1 MTLNHPHGSATLNVI
16 TREVTT
22 TVEPGSILQARGHI
36 CAFFHSKEEEYQVL
50 LPFVKQGFECGN
62 RNVHV
67 VETAQR
73 HAHVRRLES
82 AGIDVTSAE
91 QQGQFELLST
101 DELYLPDGS
110 FDAQRVIDFVQQI
123 LEDGKR
129 QGFASTRLVGHVNGE
144 SRPDDDT
151 LIEYEARLNYV
162 LHAYQDPVVCVYDL
176 AAASGAFIVDI
187 MRTHPRI
194 IIGATL
200 YENPF
205 YVPPDEFLRQRRHR
219 AARNRGRRET
229 TKT

>member
-1 MTLNHPHGSATLNVI
+1 MNHPFGAAAVDMIAREI
-16 TREVTT
+16 TS
-22 TVEPGSILQARGHI
+22 TVEPGSILQARGHV

-50 LPFVKQGFECGN
+50 LPFLKQGFERGD

-67 VETAQR
+67 VEKAER
-73 HAHVRRLES
+73 HSHVCRLAS

-91 QQGQFELLST
+91 QRGQFTLLST

-110 FDAQRVIDFVQQI
+110 FDATRVIDLVQQI

-129 QGFASTRLVGHVNGE
+129 QGFASTRLMGHVNGE

-151 LIEYEARLNYV
+151 LIEYEAQLNFV

-187 MRTHPRI
+187 MRTHPLI

-205 YVPPDEFLRQRRHR
+205 YMAPDEFLRQRRER
-219 AARNRGRRET
+219 TARSRGRDES
-229 TKT
+229 TKA